1 MGRMRHKN
9 IFSDTWN
16 VRARNALVGR
26 LKGRGEALQQFQE
39 WPAIERIYV
48 AHRPLKSAPPTRTL

>member
-1 MGRMRHKN
+1 MRHKN

-26 LKGRGEALQQFQE
+26 LKGRGSPFPQAD
-39 WPAIERIYV
+39 
-48 AHRPLKSAPPTRTL
+48 SATESTFSIVWFHSGGIFSFV